1 MEQRVSSC
9 LNCSSSGYERSS
21 LRAGSHFL
29 RIGRKKRGEEKKW
42 PEAKRKLPSLPFPL
56 RSRPFF
62 FSAFISSDPQ
72 KSEPARRLREIRATM
87 SISCANWPWKSPCTE
102 WALRRSSGSLFHA
115 GTVCGKKERY
125 IAVLVCHN
133 IPETVL
139 SYWSP
144 GCASADK

>member
-42 PEAKRKLPSLPFPL
+42 PEAKREAPQSPLPASLPAI
-56 RSRPFF
+56 F

-87 SISCANWPWKSPCTE
+87 SISCANWP
-102 WALRRSSGSLFHA
+102 
-115 GTVCGKKERY
+115 
-125 IAVLVCHN
+125 
-133 IPETVL
+133 
-139 SYWSP
+139 
-144 GCASADK
+144 